1 MQIPQQGSRPT
12 TAPVRTLP
20 YSPEDWRKGYR
31 SLHQEY
37 DYWIEDI
44 DGEIPADLTGTLFRN
59 GPGLL
64 EVGGQPVHH
73 PFDGDGMIC
82 AIAFQNG
89 RAHFRNRYV
98 RTQPY
103 QEEQKA
109 GKFLYRGVF
118 GTAKP
123 GGWLA
128 NTLDL
133 RLKNIANTNILP
145 WGDKLWALWEAAEP
159 HSLDPRTL
167 DTIGLDRL
175 NGVLK
180 PGDAFAAHPRIDP
193 TSELDQGEP
202 CLVNF
207 SVKPGLSTNITI
219 YELNLAGETIRQ
231 HTHSVPGFA
240 FIHDFA
246 ITPNYCIFFQNPMAF
261 NPVPFLLGF
270 RGAAQCL
277 KFQADQ
283 PTQIIVIPRRQ
294 PGAVQTLSVKSG
306 FIFHHANA
314 FEQEG
319 SIYVDSVCYAAFP
332 AVDPDEDYQ
341 EVKFENLEPGQ
352 LWRFRL
358 NLETKEVDRQLLESR
373 CCEFPVVHPQLV
385 GRPYRYTYL
394 GAAHELTGNL
404 PLQDVLK
411 VDLETGDRKVWSFAP
426 RGFTGEPIFV
436 PRSSDQVTADN
447 EDDGWVLVLA
457 FNGESERSELVILDA
472 RDLKPI
478 ARLKLK
484 HHVPYGL
491 HGQFTTRC
499 YEG

>member
-1 MQIPQQGSRPT
+1 MQTSHQGIRPT
-12 TAPVRTLP
+12 TTPSAALS

-37 DYWIEDI
+37 DYWIDEI
-44 DGEIPADLTGTLFRN
+44 EGEIPADLTGTLFRN

-64 EVGGQPVHH
+64 EVGGQSVRH

-82 AIAFQNG
+82 AIALKDG

-128 NTLDL
+128 NAFDL

-159 HSLDPRTL
+159 HSLDPQTL
-167 DTIGLDRL
+167 ETLGLDRL
-175 NGVLK
+175 GGVLQ
-180 PGDAFAAHPRIDP
+180 PGDAFAAHPRIDA
-193 TSELDQGEP
+193 TCELDQGEP

-219 YELNLAGETIRQ
+219 YELNLAGTVIRQ

-246 ITPNYCIFFQNPMAF
+246 ITPNYCIFFQNPMVF

-270 RGAAQCL
+270 RGAAECL
-277 KFQADQ
+277 KFQPEQ
-283 PTQIIVIPRRQ
+283 PTQVLVIPRRQ
-294 PGAVQTLSVKSG
+294 PGAVRTLSVRSG

-314 FEQEG
+314 FEQDG
-319 SIYVDSVCYAAFP
+319 KQ
-332 AVDPDEDYQ
+332 DYR
-341 EVKFENLEPGQ
+341 EIRFSDLTPSQ
-352 LWRFRL
+352 LWRFQL
-358 NLETKEVDRQLLESR
+358 DLETKEIDCQLLESR

-385 GRPYRYTYL
+385 GRPYRYAYL
-394 GAAHELTGNL
+394 GAAHDPTGNA

-411 VDLETGDRKVWSFAP
+411 VDLQTGEHRFWSFAP

-436 PRSSDQVTADN
+436 PRSEAAVTAES
-447 EDDGWVLVLA
+447 EDDGWVLILA

-472 RDLKPI
+472 KELKEV

-499 YEG
+499 YGE